1 MPNRADIHRV
11 RSAAGRAGAISRW
24 QGVEREPTVQVR
36 VYASDAD
43 WLKSQPGTV
52 AENVRAIC
60 AAINY
65 ESVEVE
71 HDKAEII
78 KHAIELESA
87 TVSGDWRL
95 PRGMADAIN
104 AICDAVWELKEDR
117 RLLDEAQKEER
128 KCTR

>member
-1 MPNRADIHRV
+1 MHMPNCTNLHRV

-36 VYASDAD
+36 VYADDAE
-43 WLKSQPGTV
+43 WLKEQPGTV
-52 AENVRAIC
+52 AQNVRAIC

-78 KHAIELESA
+78 RHAIELRAAA
-87 TVSGDWRL
+87 TSGDWKL
-95 PRGMADAIN
+95 PRGMADAVN
-104 AICDAVWELKEDR
+104 AICDAVWELEEDR
-117 RLLDEAQKEER
+117 RVLEESQEGDN
-128 KCTR
+128 K